1 MKKSLMLFLLLS
13 AIILFLTN
21 LFLGSVGIPFESALQ
36 ILTGQGSDNKA
47 WQYILLESRLPQ
59 AVTAAFAGT
68 ALALA
73 GLLLQSLF
81 NNPLAGPSIL
91 GIDSGASLG
100 VAVVMLL
107 LGGTISSLS
116 VSGFLTII
124 LGAIAGATVIL
135 GIILFFSSFIKSNMM
150 LLIIGIMVGYFTS
163 AVISI
168 LNFFSSEENVF
179 SYTIWGMGSFS
190 NVSNNMLPLYCSAL
204 SVGIILTILLIKPLN
219 ALLLGERYA
228 QNLGV
233 NIKLIRFTILVATGL
248 LTAITTAFCGPVSF
262 IGLSVPHISRLIF
275 RTSNQAVLIPA
286 TILAGANIALLC
298 NIISNCPGYSGVI
311 PINAITPVIGAPI
324 IIYVIINQKKIQYF
338 N

>member
-21 LFLGSVGIPFESALQ
+21 LFLGSVSIPFESALQ
-36 ILTGQGSDNKA
+36 ILTGQESDNKA

-190 NVSNNMLPLYCSAL
+190 NVSNNMIPLYGSAL